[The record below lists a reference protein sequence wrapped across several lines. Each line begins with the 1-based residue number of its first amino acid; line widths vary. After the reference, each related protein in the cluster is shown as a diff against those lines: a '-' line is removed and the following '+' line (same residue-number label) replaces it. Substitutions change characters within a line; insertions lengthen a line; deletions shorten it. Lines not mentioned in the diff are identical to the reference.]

1 MMERETLGYGI
12 GRPHVSRRLLDQ
24 TADAIGPLPGREL
37 LVEPGRRSGLAVGIA
52 QERAERS
59 GADEIAQLI
68 GADYGFGRHEISPD
82 TQKPGAW
89 PGFWCW
95 VLARGAGR
103 PGPQTGGASC
113 RERVC
118 QYV

>member
-1 MMERETLGYGI
+1 M
-12 GRPHVSRRLLDQ
+12 
-24 TADAIGPLPGREL
+24 GPLPGREL

-52 QERAERS
+52 QERGERR

-89 PGFWCW
+89 PGFWRW

-103 PGPQTGGASC
+103 PGPP
-113 RERVC
+113 RPERRAIPPRLHRRRPGRPRPRTE
-118 QYV
+118 

>member
-1 MMERETLGYGI
+1 M
-12 GRPHVSRRLLDQ
+12 
-24 TADAIGPLPGREL
+24 GPLPGREL

-52 QERAERS
+52 QERADRR

-89 PGFWCW
+89 PGFRSEEHTSELQSLMRIYYAVFCLKKTTTPIH
-95 VLARGAGR
+95 VRTL
-103 PGPQTGGASC
+103 
-113 RERVC
+113 
-118 QYV
+118 